1 MDNTIE
7 IKLERVNQKKSVQKQ
22 EINKTNNKNGKSK
35 KKFYFLL
42 IIFTI
47 LFFFFS
53 LYMLIISGH
62 TTYLI
67 RKPFKMLLLVLF
79 TLNICLNLYSIYQ
92 YFTIKEE
99 TEEKSKIISIIF
111 KIFIT
116 VFLIAYIGGST
127 YVMNMFYGKNDKFR
141 VWWITNAMTSLSHQ
155 KYARFIYSE
164 EEIQYVMSSNV
175 VNEIQEN
182 TNGSLVDFQNKETYE
197 NEYEKAILERKKGQ
211 LYKIIDI
218 SYYTSPNRKV
228 EGKLAVVYNP
238 SKVSLVSALGAGNTL
253 AAKGEMVVNMTR
265 RTDSVIGINAG
276 GFYDPDWNSM
286 GGYPHGI
293 VISKG
298 KLLFDNKKAGV
309 GGGIVGFDKNN
320 KLILGRYTA
329 EEAMKIGLRDAVEFG
344 PYLIVNGKLS
354 DMKGNGGWGEANRTA
369 IGQRKDGIVLLLVL
383 DGRRPLDKVP
393 GASIVEVRDIMA
405 KYGAVNAVAMDGGT
419 SSSMVLNGKIITNP
433 RNGSLQPFTRPVPN
447 AWVVQE

>member
-7 IKLERVNQKKSVQKQ
+7 IKLERVNK
-22 EINKTNNKNGKSK
+22 NKDVNISNNKKVKSK
-35 KKFYFLL
+35 KKFYFGL
-42 IIFTI
+42 IIFSI
-47 LFFFFS
+47 LFFFFA
-53 LYMLIISGH
+53 LYMLIIAGH

-79 TLNICLNLYSIYQ
+79 TLNIGLNVYSIYQ
-92 YFTIKEE
+92 FFTIKEE
-99 TEEKSKIISIIF
+99 NVPKNKILSVVF

-141 VWWITNAMTSLSHQ
+141 IWWITNAMTSLSHQ

-164 EEIQYVMSSNV
+164 EEIQHVMSSNV

-182 TNGSLVDFQNKETYE
+182 TNGNLVDFQNKETYE
-197 NEYEKAILERKKGQ
+197 NEYEKAILDRKKGQ
-211 LYKIIDI
+211 LYKIKNI

-228 EGKLAVVYNP
+228 EGKLVAIYDP
-238 SKVSLVSALGAGNTL
+238 SKVSLVSARGAGNTL
-253 AAKGEMVVNMTR
+253 AAKGEMVVDMAR
-265 RTDSVIGINAG
+265 RTDSVIAINAG

-329 EEAMKIGLRDAVEFG
+329 QEAIKMGIRDAVEFG

-369 IGQRKDGIVLLLVL
+369 IGQRKDGIVLFLVL

-405 KYGAVNAVAMDGGT
+405 KYGAINAVAMDGGT
-419 SSSMVLNGKIITNP
+419 SSSMVHNGKIITNP

>member
-7 IKLERVNQKKSVQKQ
+7 IKLERVDKEKTKS
-22 EINKTNNKNGKSK
+22 KTNEIKKKSK
-35 KKFYFLL
+35 KKFYFML

-67 RKPFKMLLLVLF
+67 RKPFKMLLLLLF
-79 TLNICLNLYSIYQ
+79 TLNVCLNLYSIYQ

-99 TEEKSKIISIIF
+99 KSKIISIIF

-116 VFLIAYIGGST
+116 IFLIAYIGGST

>member
-7 IKLERVNQKKSVQKQ
+7 IKLERVDKEKTKS
-22 EINKTNNKNGKSK
+22 KTNEGKKKSK
-35 KKFYFLL
+35 KKFYFML

-67 RKPFKMLLLVLF
+67 RKPFKMLLLLLF
-79 TLNICLNLYSIYQ
+79 TLNVCLNLYSIYQ

-99 TEEKSKIISIIF
+99 KNKIISIIF

-238 SKVSLVSALGAGNTL
+238 SKVSLVSAIGAGNTL

-344 PYLIVNGKLS
+344 PYLIINGKLS